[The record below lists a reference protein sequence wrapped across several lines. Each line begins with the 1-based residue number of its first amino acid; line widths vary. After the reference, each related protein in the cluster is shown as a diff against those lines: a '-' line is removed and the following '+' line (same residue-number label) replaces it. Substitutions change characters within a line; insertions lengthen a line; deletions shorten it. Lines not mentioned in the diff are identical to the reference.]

1 MISKRAEALADLG
14 ARLQA
19 ANTLAQDREL
29 YERRLAELQKIREGT
44 EQLLQTWHALQ
55 QAGVLKG
62 LDRPTN
68 VDEELR
74 AVVELLKAF
83 REDPRAVNA
92 PVYTSTTERMNTLLG
107 VVRQQFRDKWRAYC
121 DDLSPAIQPE
131 VLEVLGR
138 LSSLQEMVGRLQRQ
152 RGVVDRGR
160 QTLPRTLRDVT
171 EVLGAAKIVKMEW
184 SRLAGDDL
192 PPEVLTF
199 LRSVMTQGAALGALT
214 PPVLA
219 WLSDRQLL
227 HLFRITVQGQR

>member
-1 MISKRAEALADLG
+1 VISKRAEALADLG

-29 YERRLAELQKIREGT
+29 YEKRLAELQKIRQGT
-44 EQLLQTWHALQ
+44 EQLLQTWHALRE
-55 QAGVLKG
+55 AGVLKG
-62 LDRPTN
+62 SDRPMN
-68 VDEELR
+68 VDGELS

-83 REDPRAVNA
+83 RKDPQAVNA
-92 PVYTSTTERMNTLLG
+92 PVYSSTTERVNTLLG
-107 VVRQQFRDKWRAYC
+107 VVRQQFREKWRAYC

-138 LSSLQEMVGRLQRQ
+138 LSSQQEMVGRLQRQ
-152 RGVVDRGR
+152 RGVVERGR
-160 QTLPRTLRDVT
+160 QTLPQTLREVT

-199 LRSVMTQGAALGALT
+199 LRSVMTQGAALDALT
-214 PPVLA
+214 LPVLA